1 MTELEQVAEALD
13 RQDYRQA
20 AKLLKQLQQ
29 QAPENPWVQLYAGR
43 WYEGTDKLETAEKVY
58 RKLLKDA
65 TNPKIVAQA
74 RQGLQR
80 IETLEQNRRQQAI
93 VEAKTDPS
101 NTEPGVLIL
110 EPLAPEQKQNAA
122 KILARMLQTDP
133 YTARMQLQS
142 RGWRL
147 YKTGEIGE
155 LKVYGQEML
164 EAGIPVFW
172 VSLTDIQKLHVFR
185 VKSIQSLSP
194 QPTIICQNEQ
204 DQLGSMTF
212 NWQEVSQRVEGLLPL
227 FMEMLDYD
235 PRRPKSERFRHKE
248 MTQDYAQILD
258 LHLPRRGCIL
268 RFCDQS
274 YDFQEGIDFSQFS
287 SETSGLP
294 TSQNTNRMNWNLLI
308 EQFNLYLTHAQLWS
322 EFTPFAETTLDYTQL
337 LSRLKPYIDLSR
349 KSESIWD
356 NAFQLYSG
364 LVFFKQAK

>member
-29 QAPENPWVQLYAGR
+29 QAPQNPWVQLYAGR

-93 VEAKTDPS
+93 VNAKTDPS

-110 EPLAPEQKQNAA
+110 EPLASEHKQNAA
-122 KILARMLQTDP
+122 KTLARMLKTDP

-147 YKTGEIGE
+147 YKTGEMGE

-172 VSLTDIQKLHVFR
+172 VALTDIQNLHVFR
-185 VKSIQSLSP
+185 VQSIQSLSP

-204 DQLGSMTF
+204 DQLGSLTF
-212 NWQEVSQRVEGLLPL
+212 SWQEVSQRVEGLLPL
-227 FMEMLDYD
+227 FIEMFDYD
-235 PRRPKSERFRHKE
+235 PRRRKSDRFRHKE

-258 LHLPRRGCIL
+258 LHLPKRRCIL
-268 RFCDQS
+268 RFCDHS
-274 YDFQEGIDFSQFS
+274 YNFQDGIDFSQFS
-287 SETSGLP
+287 QETQDLP
-294 TSQNTNRMNWNLLI
+294 QSQNTTRINWNLLT
-308 EQFNLYLTHAQLWS
+308 EQLNQALTQTQLWS

-337 LSRLKPYIDLSR
+337 LGRLIPYIDVPR
-349 KSESIWD
+349 KSESLWD
-356 NAFQLYSG
+356 NAFHLYSG
-364 LVFFKQAK
+364 LVFFKQL

>member
-1 MTELEQVAEALD
+1 MKELEQVAEALD

-29 QAPENPWVQLYAGR
+29 QAPQNPWVQLYAGR
-43 WYEGTDKLETAEKVY
+43 WYEGTDKLETAEKIY

-74 RQGLQR
+74 RQGLKR
-80 IETLEQNRRQQAI
+80 IETIEQNRRQQAI
-93 VEAKTDPS
+93 VEAKADPS

-110 EPLAPEQKQNAA
+110 EPVPPEQKQTAA
-122 KILARMLQTDP
+122 QTLARMLKTDP

-185 VKSIQSLSP
+185 VQSIQSLSP
-194 QPTIICQNEQ
+194 QPTIICQNQ
-204 DQLGSMTF
+204 ADQLGSLTF
-212 NWQEVSQRVEGLLPL
+212 SWQEVTRQVEGLLPL
-227 FMEMLDYD
+227 FIEALDYD
-235 PRRPKSERFRHKE
+235 PRRRKFDRFRHKE

-268 RFCDQS
+268 RFCDHS
-274 YDFQEGIDFSQFS
+274 YNFQDGIDFSQFS
-287 SETSGLP
+287 EETRALP
-294 TSQNTNRMNWNLLI
+294 QSQNTTRINWNLLT
-308 EQFNLYLTHAQLWS
+308 EQLNQWLTHTLTWS
-322 EFTPFAETTLDYTQL
+322 EFTAFAETALDYTQL
-337 LSRLKPYIDLSR
+337 LGRLQPDIDLPR
-349 KSESIWD
+349 KSESLWD

-364 LVFFKQAK
+364 LVFFKSV